1 MKELVKI
8 QTELKAS
15 KDLYNNFAHFA
26 YRSAESILEALKPL
40 LKETNCTVI
49 LTDEMILLGDRFYVK
64 ATATIKNSSGES
76 ESASAFA
83 REELSKKGQD
93 ASQTTG
99 SASSYA
105 RKYALGGLFAVDDG
119 RDADSQPNSPIAQD
133 KIKGDYDK
141 AIKKID
147 GCKTRAE
154 LQAVNEK
161 FSSLWN
167 YQPYVTYMT
176 QKYNSLP
183 QQ

>member
-1 MKELVKI
+1 MKELVEI

-15 KDLYNNFAHFA
+15 KDLYNKFANFA

-40 LKETNCTVI
+40 LKKTNCHVT
-49 LTDEMILLGDRFYVK
+49 LTDEIVQVADRIYVK
-64 ATATIKNSSGES
+64 ATATIKNSAGAS
-76 ESASAFA
+76 ESVSAFA

-119 RDADSQPNSPIAQD
+119 RDADSSPNSPVNES
-133 KIKGDYDK
+133 KLKGDFDK
-141 AIKKID
+141 AVKKID

-154 LQAVNEK
+154 LQALNEK
-161 FSSLWN
+161 CKSLWS
-167 YQPYVTYMT
+167 YQPYVAYMT
-176 QKYNSLP
+176 NKYNTL